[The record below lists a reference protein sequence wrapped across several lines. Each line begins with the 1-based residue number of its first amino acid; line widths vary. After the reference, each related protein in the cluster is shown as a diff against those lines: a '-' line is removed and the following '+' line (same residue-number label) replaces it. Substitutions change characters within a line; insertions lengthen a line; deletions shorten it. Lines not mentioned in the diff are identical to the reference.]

1 MSEQQATAPKE
12 WLGRFYE
19 DIEVGDVY
27 RSRLG
32 RTISEADNTWFTL
45 LTCNTNQVHFNAEL
59 ASRTAFGQ
67 MLVNSCL
74 TLSIVVGLTVPD
86 TSENA
91 MANLA
96 WDAISLPNPV
106 FVGDTLWAESEILG
120 TRESSSRPNVG
131 IVSMRSRGINQR
143 GEVVVE
149 FKRTF
154 MIYRRSADEAGGRFP
169 VTETD
174 WTV

>member
-1 MSEQQATAPKE
+1 MTDQAARAPKE
-12 WLGRFYE
+12 WLGRYFE

-45 LTCNTNQVHFNAEL
+45 LTCNTNQVHFNAEF
-59 ASRTAFGQ
+59 AARTAFGQ

-96 WDAISLPNPV
+96 WDSISLPNPV
-106 FVGDTLWAESEILG
+106 FVGDTLWAESEILE
-120 TRESSSRPNVG
+120 TRESASRPNVG
-131 IVSMRSRGINQR
+131 IVGMRSRGVNQR

-149 FKRTF
+149 FRRTF
-154 MIYRRSADEAGGRFP
+154 MIYRRSAEEAGGRFP
-169 VTETD
+169 LPQTD

>member
-1 MSEQQATAPKE
+1 MTDPQVSAPKE
-12 WLGRFYE
+12 WLGRYFE

-27 RSRLG
+27 RSRIG

-45 LTCNTNQVHFNAEL
+45 LTCNTNQVHFNAEF
-59 ASRTAFGQ
+59 ASRTTFGQ

-106 FVGDTLWAESEILG
+106 FVGDTLWAESEILE
-120 TRESSSRPNVG
+120 TRESASRPNVG
-131 IVSMRSRGINQR
+131 IVAMRSRGVNQR

-149 FKRTF
+149 FRRTF
-154 MIYRRSADEAGGRFP
+154 MIYRRSAEEAGERFP

-174 WTV
+174 WNV